1 MTASEALKPRSGG
14 QILVD
19 QLVAQDVKRVY
30 CIPGESY
37 LAALDALYD
46 ASIEITVCRQEAG
59 AAMMALVEGRLT
71 GRPGICFVTR
81 GPGATNAA
89 HGVHIAEHDSAPM
102 ILFIGQVERAMLG
115 RGAFQEM
122 DYRAFFGSTC
132 KWATQIE
139 NPAQIPE
146 VVQRAFH
153 IAMQGRPGPVVISL
167 PEDMLVEMASVVD
180 APKVIPTP
188 IWPGQTQMADLQ
200 KRLWA
205 AERPIAILGGPG
217 WTPKA
222 TAAFARFAERF
233 EMPVAGSFRRASVF
247 DAEHPNYVGEIGL
260 SPNPKLKAR
269 IENADLVLLVG
280 GRMSESPAQGYTLFG
295 IPAPKQELVHVH
307 ADPAEMGRNYHPTL
321 GVIATSPEFC
331 AALESVQPP
340 FSITW
345 GEATQQARAE
355 YLAWSEQAPVNPG
368 PVQISEIMFTIRRR
382 APEAI
387 YTTGAG
393 NFSIWVGR
401 FLRFRRVEQ
410 QLGPTSGSMGF
421 GLPAAIGAKRVYP
434 DQQVV
439 CFAGDGDFLMNGQ
452 EFATAVQY
460 NLAIVVVVI
469 DNGLYGTIRMH
480 QEREYPGRSVASS
493 LRNPDFAAYA
503 RAFGGHGETVL
514 KTEEFEPA
522 FERAVASGQPAII
535 HVKVDPEAITP
546 STTLTAIRE
555 AAFKRATA

>member
-1 MTASEALKPRSGG
+1 MNAPLKTRSGG
-14 QILVD
+14 EILVD
-19 QLVAQDVKRVY
+19 QLVAQGVQRVF

-37 LAALDALYD
+37 LAALDALHD
-46 ASIEITVCRQEAG
+46 AAIEITVCRQEAG
-59 AAMMALVEGRLT
+59 AAMMALTEGRLT

-122 DYRAFFGSTC
+122 DYRAFFGSTA

-146 VVQRAFH
+146 IVQRAFH

-167 PEDMLVEMASVVD
+167 PEDMLVETAAVLD
-180 APKVIPTP
+180 APKAVAAP
-188 IWPGQTQMADLQ
+188 IWPGQTQMAELQ
-200 KRLWA
+200 KMLWA

-222 TAAFARFAERF
+222 SAAFARFAERF
-233 EMPVAGSFRRASVF
+233 EMPVAGSFRRAGAF
-247 DAEHPNYVGEIGL
+247 DNEHPNYAGEIGL

-269 IENADLVLLVG
+269 IENADVVLLVG
-280 GRMSESPAQGYTLFG
+280 GRMSESPSQAYTLFS
-295 IPAPKQELVHVH
+295 IPTPRQKLVHVYP
-307 ADPAEMGRNYHPTL
+307 DPNEMGRNYHPAL
-321 GVIATSPEFC
+321 GIVATSSEFC

-340 FSITW
+340 FSIPWAEETPI
-345 GEATQQARAE
+345 ARAD
-355 YLAWSEQAPVNPG
+355 YLAWSEQAPANPG
-368 PVQISEIMFTIRRR
+368 KVQLSELMFTIRRR

-393 NFSIWVGR
+393 NFAIWVGR
-401 FLRFRRVEQ
+401 FLRFRGFEQ
-410 QLGPTSGSMGF
+410 QIGPTSGSMGF
-421 GLPAAIGAKRVYP
+421 GVPAAIGAKRVHP
-434 DQQVV
+434 DRQVI

-460 NLAIVVVVI
+460 DLPILVIVI

-514 KTEEFEPA
+514 ETAEFAPA
-522 FERAVASGQPAII
+522 LERALASKQPAII
-535 HVKVDPEAITP
+535 HVKIDPEAITP

-555 AAFKRATA
+555 AALKKQAH